1 MNSYITLYNYL
12 KEGERE
18 SDPDLEKLYDV
29 CVCIEYSA
37 KIKFLFLLNS
47 PHTEFNPSIFLSCS
61 LFLRECKIMFLCA

>member
-29 CVCIEYSA
+29 CVCIEYS
-37 KIKFLFLLNS
+37 
-47 PHTEFNPSIFLSCS
+47 
-61 LFLRECKIMFLCA
+61 